1 MAVIT
6 MPSRM
11 APRTRRTTRAM
22 VSSRP
27 KQNTTVGQPIRRLP
41 TPSCTGT
48 VVLATSGMRRTN
60 PASTKPM
67 KAMNRPM
74 PTLMDCLRASG
85 MTFITHSR
93 RPVTT
98 SRVMTMPSSTTM
110 PMAAGQD
117 ITAASWKAT
126 TALRPRPAAIA
137 NG

>member
-1 MAVIT
+1 

-11 APRTRRTTRAM
+11 AARTRRTIRAM

-27 KQNTTVGQPIRRLP
+27 KTNTTVGQPIRRLP
-41 TPSCTGT
+41 TPSWTGT
-48 VVLATSGMRRTN
+48 VVPAASGMRRTT

-85 MTFITHSR
+85 MTSITHWR

-98 SRVMTMPSSTTM
+98 RAVITRPSRTTM
-110 PMAAGQD
+110 PMAAGHVM
-117 ITAASWKAT
+117 TAASWKAT
-126 TALRPRPAAIA
+126 TAFRPRPAAIA